1 MQFIPPIEMIVHETP
16 HWRVNQRVGCPV
28 PGYLMVGAK
37 SPDAVELSDLVAAA
51 QREIGSILAQAT
63 RILRADLGAERVY
76 VGRYGH
82 DGGHTVHFH
91 VIPVYPWIVSAFHAD
106 PRYENEPNPNGAD
119 LTLFIWRE
127 YCNSLSPPPCPAQSV
142 ADAIGAIR
150 RGFQKESRR
159 DIRRP

>member
-1 MQFIPPIEMIVHETP
+1 MQFIPPEEMIVHETA
-16 HWRVNQRVGCPV
+16 HWRVNHRVGCLV

-37 SPDAVELSDLVAAA
+37 SPDAIELSDLTVAA

-82 DGGHTVHFH
+82 DAGYTVHFH

-106 PRYENEPNPNGAD
+106 SRYESGPNPDGAN

-127 YCNSLSPPPCPAQSV
+127 YCETSSPRPCPAPSV
-142 ADAIGAIR
+142 AEAIGTIR
-150 RGFQKESRR
+150 RGFQKDGGRTSA
-159 DIRRP
+159 